1 MSQVAPSF
9 QTANAVALADI
20 AQLAGI
26 GVEDVFLYSEHMTPT
41 QERWFFQSWVEG
53 IPGAT
58 RVCKTQL
65 KATANLAVILA
76 WCRAYPDEARALT
89 ENYRP

>member
-1 MSQVAPSF
+1 VASTDPSF
-9 QTANAVALADI
+9 QEANAIALADV

-41 QERWFFQSWVEG
+41 QGRWFFQSWVEG
-53 IPGAT
+53 IPGVT
-58 RVCKTQL
+58 RVCRSQL

-76 WCRAYPDEARALT
+76 WCRANPEGARALT
-89 ENYRP
+89 ERYRQ